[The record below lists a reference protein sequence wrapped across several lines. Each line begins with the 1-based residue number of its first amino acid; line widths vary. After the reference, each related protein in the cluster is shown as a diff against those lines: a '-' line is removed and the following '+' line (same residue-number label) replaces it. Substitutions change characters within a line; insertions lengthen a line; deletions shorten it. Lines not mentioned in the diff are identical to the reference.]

1 MKILSTVLALA
12 ALFFSGCSVLAKP
25 APRTNYFML
34 GGAEDKFK
42 ECENR
47 PEKTVFIEEVRVFGA
62 YESREVLK
70 IDANGE
76 IRPLKNI
83 KFLALPSEMARRN
96 LIIAASDQC
105 AFKPSFKNADINVK
119 SNLLTLQ
126 IKDQKAQI
134 SMMFSFFKDGKEL
147 KSIVLSSQKDAGADE
162 GEIAMKALNAAFSEV
177 TDKFLQELIKF

>member
-96 LIIAASDQC
+96 LIIAASNQC
-105 AFKPSFKNADINVK
+105 AFKPSFKNADISVK

-126 IKDQKAQI
+126 IKAQI
-134 SMMFSFFKDGKEL
+134 SMLFSFFKDGKEL
-147 KSIVLSSQKDAGADE
+147 KSVVLSSQKDAGADE

>member
-42 ECENR
+42 ECENK
-47 PEKTVFIEEVRVFGA
+47 PEKTVFID
-62 YESREVLK
+62 ESREILK

-76 IRPLKNI
+76 IRPLKNV

-105 AFKPSFKNADINVK
+105 AFKPSFKNADISVK

-147 KSIVLSSQKDAGADE
+147 KSVVLSSQKDAGADE

>member
-12 ALFFSGCSVLAKP
+12 ALFFGGCSVLAKP

-34 GGAEDKFK
+34 GSTEDKFK
-42 ECENR
+42 ECENK

-70 IDANGE
+70 VDANGE

-83 KFLALPSEMARRN
+83 KFLALPSEMTRRN

-105 AFKPSFKNADINVK
+105 AFKPSFKNAT
-119 SNLLTLQ
+119 LT
-126 IKDQKAQI
+126 
-134 SMMFSFFKDGKEL
+134 
-147 KSIVLSSQKDAGADE
+147 
-162 GEIAMKALNAAFSEV
+162 
-177 TDKFLQELIKF
+177 

>member
-12 ALFFSGCSVLAKP
+12 ALFFGGCSVLAKP

-34 GGAEDKFK
+34 GSTEDKFK
-42 ECENR
+42 ECENK
-47 PEKTVFIEEVRVFGA
+47 PEKMRVFGA

-83 KFLALPSEMARRN
+83 KFLALPSEMTRRN

-147 KSIVLSSQKDAGADE
+147 KSVVLSSQKDAGADE
-162 GEIAMKALNAAFSEV
+162 GEIAMKALNAALSEV